1 MNQIILRIIY
11 TNFWRHPFRSI
22 GLVIL
27 TAVASATLLSSAL
40 FSESLDAG
48 LEQLSSRMGADLLI
62 VPYGSEAKD
71 QPVLLQG
78 ELSHRTLPRE
88 ILEFTRKTPGIKIA
102 TSQFYFST
110 LGSSCCDKKVNI
122 IGFDSKTDFT
132 IKPWIRKT
140 YKKDFPIGSVIA
152 GSDIQVDESGKIKFF
167 DQEFTVVAHLERMGN
182 KLDQAIFADVG
193 TIEIL
198 QKAAK
203 EKGINFISEG
213 EPSAIL
219 ANLEKGTDFEKISQ
233 TLHEKFDNI
242 HVIPRKDLFDN
253 VIATAGS
260 FKIIVWVI
268 AVFFLIVSIA
278 AVSIAFSISANERK
292 REFATLRVIGFT
304 QKRLEHIVLGESLL
318 ATIIGT
324 VVGAFI
330 SVFATLSFRVF
341 IIDSLSVPFLLPSA
355 LTIFAIIIVAI
366 FIPTITGT
374 GAAYRIAKQV
384 GRLDVY
390 SALKEET

>member
-219 ANLEKGTDFEKISQ
+219 ANLEKGADFEKISQ

-260 FKIIVWVI
+260 FKIAVWII
-268 AVFFLIVSIA
+268 AGFFLIVVIA
-278 AVSIAFSISANERK
+278 AVSIAFSVSTNERK
-292 REFATLRVIGFT
+292 REFATLLIIGAT
-304 QKRLEHIVLGESLL
+304 RKKLTDIVLGESLI
-318 ATIIGT
+318 ASGS
-324 VVGAFI
+324 GAF
-330 SVFATLSFRVF
+330 AGTLFGAVAIISFR
-341 IIDSLSVPFLLPSA
+341 FLIQENL
-355 LTIFAIIIVAI
+355 LTF
-366 FIPTITGT
+366 
-374 GAAYRIAKQV
+374 
-384 GRLDVY
+384 
-390 SALKEET
+390 

>member
-1 MNQIILRIIY
+1 MNQIILKIIY

-102 TSQFYFST
+102 TSQFYF
-110 LGSSCCDKKVNI
+110 

-219 ANLEKGTDFEKISQ
+219 ANLEKGADFEKISQ

-242 HVIPRKDLFDN
+242 HVIPHKDLFDN

-268 AVFFLIVSIA
+268 AVFFLIVAIA

>member
-1 MNQIILRIIY
+1 
-11 TNFWRHPFRSI
+11 
-22 GLVIL
+22 
-27 TAVASATLLSSAL
+27 
-40 FSESLDAG
+40 
-48 LEQLSSRMGADLLI
+48 
-62 VPYGSEAKD
+62 
-71 QPVLLQG
+71 
-78 ELSHRTLPRE
+78 
-88 ILEFTRKTPGIKIA
+88 
-102 TSQFYFST
+102 
-110 LGSSCCDKKVNI
+110 
-122 IGFDSKTDFT
+122 
-132 IKPWIRKT
+132 
-140 YKKDFPIGSVIA
+140 
-152 GSDIQVDESGKIKFF
+152 
-167 DQEFTVVAHLERMGN
+167 MGN

-219 ANLEKGTDFEKISQ
+219 ANLEKGADFEKISQ

>member
-193 TIEIL
+193 IL

-219 ANLEKGTDFEKISQ
+219 ANLEKGADFEKISQ

>member
-219 ANLEKGTDFEKISQ
+219 ANLEKGADFEKIIADASREIRQ
-233 TLHEKFDNI
+233 H
-242 HVIPRKDLFDN
+242 PRD
-253 VIATAGS
+253 
-260 FKIIVWVI
+260 
-268 AVFFLIVSIA
+268 
-278 AVSIAFSISANERK
+278 SAQ
-292 REFATLRVIGFT
+292 GFI
-304 QKRLEHIVLGESLL
+304 R
-318 ATIIGT
+318 
-324 VVGAFI
+324 
-330 SVFATLSFRVF
+330 
-341 IIDSLSVPFLLPSA
+341 
-355 LTIFAIIIVAI
+355 
-366 FIPTITGT
+366 
-374 GAAYRIAKQV
+374 
-384 GRLDVY
+384 
-390 SALKEET
+390 